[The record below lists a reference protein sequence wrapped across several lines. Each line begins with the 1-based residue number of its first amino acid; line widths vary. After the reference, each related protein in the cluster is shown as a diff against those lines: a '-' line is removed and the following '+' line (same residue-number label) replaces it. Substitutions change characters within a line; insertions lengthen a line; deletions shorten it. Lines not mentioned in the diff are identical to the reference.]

1 MPEILFVNGESCMNG
16 VLLIDKPVGMTSHD
30 VVYRLRRALQTK
42 RVGHTGTLDPDVT
55 GLLVMLVGEATKLTE
70 ILQEREKSYSAEV
83 TLGFSTTTE
92 DKSGDVVNTSSVE
105 GISVEDIDQA
115 IQSLRGEY
123 HQRVPLYSSVKVDG
137 RKLYFYAREG
147 IEVERPIKTVHIY
160 DLVRTSEPQLKD
172 GNISFNIDVTCSKG
186 TYIRTLAVDI
196 GKALG
201 VEAHMSGL
209 VRTGSCGF
217 ELEDAIPLS
226 EIDAGEIIP
235 IIDILEGMPEIDVQ
249 DEKDLLFEVTH
260 GQKVP
265 AEIVAQLYGSKVPRI
280 LFRDANQPI
289 GIYRYMGE
297 EKDEYRTFKMFNL

>member
-1 MPEILFVNGESCMNG
+1 MNG

-92 DKSGDVVNTSSVE
+92 DKAGDIVGTSSVE
-105 GISVEDIDQA
+105 GIDVEDIDRA

-196 GKALG
+196 GKTLG
-201 VEAHMSGL
+201 VEAH
-209 VRTGSCGF
+209 
-217 ELEDAIPLS
+217 LS
-226 EIDAGEIIP
+226 LIHI
-235 IIDILEGMPEIDVQ
+235 
-249 DEKDLLFEVTH
+249 
-260 GQKVP
+260 
-265 AEIVAQLYGSKVPRI
+265 
-280 LFRDANQPI
+280 
-289 GIYRYMGE
+289 
-297 EKDEYRTFKMFNL
+297 

>member
-1 MPEILFVNGESCMNG
+1 MNG

-92 DKSGDVVNTSSVE
+92 DKSGDFVKSSSVD
-105 GISVEDIDQA
+105 GITTEAIDQA
-115 IQSLRGEY
+115 LQNMSGEY
-123 HQRVPLYSSVKVDG
+123 HQRVPLYSSVKVEG
-137 RKLYFYAREG
+137 RKLYYYAREG

-217 ELEDAIPLS
+217 HLDDAIPLS
-226 EIDAGEIIP
+226 AIDANEIIP
-235 IIDILEGMPEIDVQ
+235 IIDCLDGMPEIDLQ
-249 DEKDLLFEVTH
+249 NEKGLLFYVTH

-265 AEIVAQLYGSKVPRI
+265 SNEVEQLYGRKVPRV
-280 LFRDANQPI
+280 LFRNGSHPI

>member
-1 MPEILFVNGESCMNG
+1 MNG

-30 VVYRLRRALQTK
+30 VVYKLRRALETK

-70 ILQEREKSYSAEV
+70 ILQEREKSYRAEV

-92 DKSGDVVNTSSVE
+92 DKSGDVVKSSSVD
-105 GISVEDIDQA
+105 GISTEDIDEV
-115 IQSLRGEY
+115 IQTFSGEY
-123 HQRVPLYSSVKVDG
+123 NQQVPLYSSVKVEG

-147 IEVERPIKTVHIY
+147 IPVERPFKTVHIH
-160 DLVRTSEPQLKD
+160 DLKRTSEPELKD

-196 GKALG
+196 GRALG

-209 VRTGSCGF
+209 IRTGSCGF
-217 ELEDAIPLS
+217 HLKNAISLS
-226 EIDAGEIIP
+226 EINPDKIIP
-235 IIDILEGMPEIDVQ
+235 IIDCLEGMPEIDL
-249 DEKDLLFEVTH
+249 EKRHNLLFDVTH
-260 GQKVP
+260 GQKVK
-265 AEIVAQLYGSKVPRI
+265 ACHVEDLLGKKVPRV
-280 LFRDANQPI
+280 LFRNGNKPI

-297 EKDEYRTFKMFNL
+297 EKDEYKTFKMFNL

>member
-1 MPEILFVNGESCMNG
+1 MNG

-92 DKSGDVVNTSSVE
+92 DKAGDIVGTSSVE
-105 GISVEDIDQA
+105 GIDVEDIDRA

-196 GKALG
+196 GKAHG

-217 ELEDAIPLS
+217 DLEDAIPLS
-226 EIDAGEIIP
+226 AIDAGEIIP

-249 DEKDLLFEVTH
+249 DEKNLLFEVTH

-280 LFRDANQPI
+280 LFRNANHPI

-297 EKDEYRTFKMFNL
+297 EKDEYKTFKMFNL

>member
-1 MPEILFVNGESCMNG
+1 MNG

-92 DKSGDVVNTSSVE
+92 DKAGDIVGTSSVE
-105 GISVEDIDQA
+105 GIDVEDIDRA

-217 ELEDAIPLS
+217 DLEDAIPLS
-226 EIDAGEIIP
+226 AIDAGEIIP

-249 DEKDLLFEVTH
+249 DEKNLLFEVTH

-280 LFRDANQPI
+280 LFRNSNHPI

-297 EKDEYRTFKMFNL
+297 EKDEYKTFKMFNL

>member
-1 MPEILFVNGESCMNG
+1 MNG

-92 DKSGDVVNTSSVE
+92 DKAGDIVGTSSVE
-105 GISVEDIDQA
+105 GIDVEDIDRA

-196 GKALG
+196 GKALS

-217 ELEDAIPLS
+217 DLEDAIPLS
-226 EIDAGEIIP
+226 AIDAGEIIP

-249 DEKDLLFEVTH
+249 DEKNLLFEVTH

-280 LFRDANQPI
+280 LFRNANHPI

-297 EKDEYRTFKMFNL
+297 EKDEYKTFKMFNL

>member
-1 MPEILFVNGESCMNG
+1 MNG

-92 DKSGDVVNTSSVE
+92 DKAGDIVGTSSVE
-105 GISVEDIDQA
+105 GIDVEDIDRA

-217 ELEDAIPLS
+217 DLEDAIPLS
-226 EIDAGEIIP
+226 AIDAGEIIP

-249 DEKDLLFEVTH
+249 DEKNLLFEVTH

-280 LFRDANQPI
+280 LFRNANHPI

-297 EKDEYRTFKMFNL
+297 EKDEYKTFKMFNL